1 MQMRQSWAMLAAVG
15 VIGLIG
21 CAETDPGITA
31 TVKARLA
38 ADDIVRA
45 YVIDVDTAEGVV
57 TLSGTVPTAVAE
69 DRAIRLARETDG
81 VVEVVDE
88 IAVNTAV
95 PTSGELEGGLDPGE
109 ASGQTEN
116 EAERTGDL
124 LNDAALTSSIKA
136 KLLAEMTTPG
146 VEIDVD
152 AENGVVTLSGTVPSR
167 AAADLAVSIVRRT
180 EGVKSVV
187 NNLRVAS

>member
-1 MQMRQSWAMLAAVG
+1 MLAAVG

-45 YVIDVDTAEGVV
+45 HVIDVDTAEGVV

-88 IAVNTAV
+88 IVVNTAV
-95 PTSGELEGGLDPGE
+95 PTSGELEGGPGAGE
-109 ASGQTEN
+109 APGQTEEAAAQAQN
-116 EAERTGDL
+116 AAERTGEL
-124 LNDAALTSSIKA
+124 LNDAALTSSIKGR
-136 KLLAEMTTPG
+136 LLADMSTPG
-146 VEIDVD
+146 LEIDVD
-152 AENGVVTLSGTVPSR
+152 AKNGMVTLSGTVPTR
-167 AAADLAVSIVRRT
+167 AAADQAVSIVRRT

-187 NNLRVAS
+187 DNLRVAR